1 MKKKFVSK
9 VRKKRRFKYKL
20 LLFVVLFILS
30 VTTTF
35 KTLLKSNIKISDK
48 NLVRFLLSDIQYDN
62 NIFKDV
68 FNKMKKNY
76 SPVNL
81 LSTSYY
87 DLVPKKSKK
96 EDNNKNNDYLIY
108 IYNTHQEEK
117 YASSTFVESEVSPSV
132 MMSSYILQDVFNKN
146 SFNTLVEERSIKE
159 ILNNNNWR
167 YYKSYDASRI
177 YLDDSKSKYPSIKYF
192 IDVHRDSLKG
202 DKTTVEIGNKKYAKI
217 VFLIGLENKNY
228 KENLEFTTKI
238 NDKLNEKYP
247 NLSKGIYEKGGD
259 GVNGVYNQDNSKYTI
274 LVEIGGVDNTT
285 NEVLNTTL
293 AFSECFMEVISTDE
307 G

>member
-1 MKKKFVSK
+1 MKKKFISK

-20 LLFVVLFILS
+20 LLFAVLFILS
-30 VTTTF
+30 VITTF
-35 KTLLKSNIKISDK
+35 KTLLKSNIKVSDK

-62 NIFKDV
+62 NIFKNV
-68 FNKMKKNY
+68 FNKVKKNY

-96 EDNNKNNDYLIY
+96 VLNNKNNDYLIY

-146 SFNTLVEERSIKE
+146 SFNALVEERSIKE

>member
-1 MKKKFVSK
+1 MKKKFISK

-62 NIFKDV
+62 NIFKNV
-68 FNKMKKNY
+68 FNKVKKNY

-87 DLVPKKSKK
+87 DLVPKKSKNVL
-96 EDNNKNNDYLIY
+96 NNKNNDYLIY

>member
-1 MKKKFVSK
+1 MKKKFISK

-20 LLFVVLFILS
+20 LLFAVLFILS
-30 VTTTF
+30 VITTF
-35 KTLLKSNIKISDK
+35 KTLLKSNIKVSDK

-62 NIFKDV
+62 NIFKNV
-68 FNKMKKNY
+68 FNKVKKNY

>member
-9 VRKKRRFKYKL
+9 VRKKRRFRYKL

-30 VTTTF
+30 VITTF
-35 KTLLKSNIKISDK
+35 KTLLKSNIKVSDK

-68 FNKMKKNY
+68 FNKVKKNY

-96 EDNNKNNDYLIY
+96 VLNNKNNDYLIY

-202 DKTTVEIGNKKYAKI
+202 DKTTVEIGSKKYAKI

>member
-1 MKKKFVSK
+1 MKKKFISK

-20 LLFVVLFILS
+20 LLFVVLFLLS

-62 NIFKDV
+62 NIFKNV
-68 FNKMKKNY
+68 FNKVKKNY

-96 EDNNKNNDYLIY
+96 VLNNKNNDYLIY

>member
-1 MKKKFVSK
+1 MKKKFISK

-20 LLFVVLFILS
+20 LLFVVLFLLS

-62 NIFKDV
+62 NIFKNV
-68 FNKMKKNY
+68 FNKVKKNY

-96 EDNNKNNDYLIY
+96 VLNNKNNDYLIY

-293 AFSECFMEVISTDE
+293 AFSECFMEVISTNE

>member
-9 VRKKRRFKYKL
+9 VRKKRRFKCKF

-30 VTTTF
+30 VTITF

>member
-1 MKKKFVSK
+1 MKKKFISK

-62 NIFKDV
+62 NIFKNV
-68 FNKMKKNY
+68 FNKVKKNY

-96 EDNNKNNDYLIY
+96 VLNNKNNDYLIY